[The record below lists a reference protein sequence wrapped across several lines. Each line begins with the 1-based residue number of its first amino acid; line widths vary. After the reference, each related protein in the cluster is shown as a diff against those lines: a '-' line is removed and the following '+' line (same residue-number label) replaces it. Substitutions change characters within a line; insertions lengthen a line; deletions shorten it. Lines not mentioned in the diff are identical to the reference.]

1 MFEALHILKKHWGY
15 DSFRI
20 PQEEIIESVFQGN
33 DTLALLPTG
42 GGKSICFQIPALMTN
57 GICLVISPLI
67 ALIEDQIN
75 QLKDRNIK
83 ALSISGNLSTE
94 EISNLLDNSMYGNY
108 KFLYIAPERLKNE
121 WILSRIIQ
129 LPINI
134 VAVDEAHCIS
144 QWGHDFRPAYL
155 EIGKLKEWLPTIP
168 FIALTASANNRV
180 QEDIINI
187 LQLKNPKVFK
197 KTFLRDE
204 LYYGVYQQQNSEE
217 LLFQILKKNPSPAII
232 YVKSRKATI
241 EVAQN
246 LKSYGISADFFH
258 GGLDFKIKKQ
268 KLNDWLNET
277 VLVMV
282 ATNAFG
288 MGIDKPNV
296 LNVIHLHIPDNLES
310 YYQEAGRAGRDGEKA
325 FATLLLSSNSI
336 HQAKGFHELNH
347 LEIDFVKMVYKR
359 FVNHF
364 QIAYGEGFNET
375 IRFNFKDFCQK
386 YNLPVSKT
394 FHAFEFLDRQSV
406 LSFEQ
411 AFKYK
416 NYIHFL
422 INSNDAIAYFSNHS
436 LEEILFLS
444 ILHHYRGIQDGD
456 TAVDIDVLSKHTK
469 MPNQKI
475 IETIESW
482 VLKGFC
488 TFTQAPNDTNVILTE
503 VREDDITINRVAKNL
518 TQFNAIKDQQFKA
531 MLHYVTNTTVC
542 KNKILL
548 NYFDEDYN
556 EDCGK
561 CSTCIQNKNSKNTR
575 DLLNEIKA
583 ELKKYPK
590 DHIFELAD
598 LKSMYI
604 HKANYLAQVLK
615 ELVEE
620 GEYLYKN
627 TTYIKL

>member
-1 MFEALHILKKHWGY
+1 MFEAVHILKKYWGH

-20 PQEEIIESVFQGN
+20 PQEEIITSVVQQN

-42 GGKSICFQIPALMTN
+42 GGKSICFQIPALMSD

-67 ALIEDQIN
+67 ALIEDQVN
-75 QLKDRNIK
+75 QLKERNIK
-83 ALSISGNLSTE
+83 ALAISGNLSTE
-94 EISNLLDNSMYGNY
+94 EISNLLDNSLYGNF

-129 LPINI
+129 LPINL
-134 VAVDEAHCIS
+134 VAIDEAHCIS

-155 EIGKLKEWLPTIP
+155 ELGKLKEWLPTVP

-180 QEDIINI
+180 QKDIITI
-187 LQLKNPKVFK
+187 LQLKNATTFK
-197 KTFLRDE
+197 KSFLREE
-204 LYYGVYQQQNSEE
+204 LYYGIYQQDNTEE
-217 LLFQILKKNPSPAII
+217 LLLQILKKAPAPAII

-258 GGLDFKIKKQ
+258 GGLDFKSKKQ
-268 KLNDWLNET
+268 KLNNWLNET
-277 VLVMV
+277 ILVMV

-296 LNVIHLHIPDNLES
+296 RNVIHLHIPDNLEG

-336 HQAKGFHELNH
+336 NQAKGFHDLNH
-347 LEIDFVKMVYKR
+347 LEINFVKLIYKR

-375 IRFNFKDFCQK
+375 IRFNFKDFCEK
-386 YNLPVSKT
+386 HNLPVSKT

-406 LSFEQ
+406 LSFQQE
-411 AFKYK
+411 FKYK

-444 ILHHYRGIQDGD
+444 ILHHYRGIQESD
-456 TAVDIDVLSKHTK
+456 TAIDIDILSKHTK
-469 MPNQKI
+469 MPKDKI
-475 IETIESW
+475 VKIIESW

-503 VREDDITINRVAKNL
+503 VREDDITINRVANNL
-518 TQFNAIKDQQFKA
+518 TQFNTIKDQQFKA

-556 EDCGK
+556 EKCGK
-561 CSTCIQNKNSKNTR
+561 CSTCLQNKNIAQSDTIVN
-575 DLLNEIKA
+575 NIKTTLKTYPQNHVWELA
-583 ELKKYPK
+583 ELKSIY
-590 DHIFELAD
+590 LN
-598 LKSMYI
+598 KS
-604 HKANYLAQVLK
+604 NFLAQALN
-615 ELVEE
+615 ELLEE
-620 GEYLYKN
+620 GEYLYQN
-627 TTYIKL
+627 ATYIRL

>member
-1 MFEALHILKKHWGY
+1 MFEAVHILKKFWGY
-15 DSFRI
+15 DSFRN
-20 PQEEIIESVFQGN
+20 PQDEIIESVVQGN
-33 DTLALLPTG
+33 DTLTLLPTG
-42 GGKSICFQIPALMTN
+42 GGKSICFQIPALMTD
-57 GICLVISPLI
+57 GICLVVSPLI

-94 EISNLLDNSMYGNY
+94 EISNLLDNSLYGNY

-129 LPINI
+129 LPINL
-134 VAVDEAHCIS
+134 VAIDEAHCIS

-155 EIGKLKEWLPTIP
+155 EMGKLKEWLPSVP

-180 QEDIINI
+180 QQDIISS

-197 KTFLRDE
+197 KTFLRNE
-204 LYYGVYQQQNSEE
+204 LYYGVYQQENTEE
-217 LLFQILKKNPSPAII
+217 LLLQILKKNPSPAII

-246 LKSYGISADFFH
+246 LKSYGIATDFFH
-258 GGLDFKIKKQ
+258 GGLDFKSKKQ

-296 LNVIHLHIPDNLES
+296 RNVIHLHIPDNLEG

-336 HQAKGFHELNH
+336 NQAKGFHDLNH
-347 LEIDFVKMVYKR
+347 LEIDFVKLIYKR

-375 IRFNFKDFCQK
+375 IRFNFKDFCEK

-406 LSFEQ
+406 LNFEQ

-444 ILHHYRGIQDGD
+444 ILHHYRGIQDGE
-456 TAVDIDVLSKHTK
+456 TAIDIETLSKHTK
-469 MPNQKI
+469 MPAAKI

-503 VREDDITINRVAKNL
+503 IREDDITINRVAKNL
-518 TQFNAIKDQQFKA
+518 TQFNTIKDQQFKA
-531 MLHYVTNTTVC
+531 MLHYVTNSTIC

-548 NYFDEDYN
+548 NYFDEEFN
-556 EDCGK
+556 EKCGK
-561 CSTCIQNKNSKNTR
+561 CSSCLQNKNTEQNDTIVN
-575 DLLNEIKA
+575 DIKTS
-583 ELKKYPK
+583 LKKYPQN
-590 DHIFELAD
+590 HVLELAE
-598 LKSMYI
+598 LKSIYLN
-604 HKANYLAQVLK
+604 KSNFLAQALK
-615 ELVEE
+615 ELLEE
-620 GEYLYKN
+620 SEYLYQN
-627 TTYIKL
+627 ATYIRL

>member
-1 MFEALHILKKHWGY
+1 M
-15 DSFRI
+15 
-20 PQEEIIESVFQGN
+20 
-33 DTLALLPTG
+33 
-42 GGKSICFQIPALMTN
+42 
-57 GICLVISPLI
+57 
-67 ALIEDQIN
+67 
-75 QLKDRNIK
+75 RN
-83 ALSISGNLSTE
+83 
-94 EISNLLDNSMYGNY
+94 
-108 KFLYIAPERLKNE
+108 
-121 WILSRIIQ
+121 
-129 LPINI
+129 
-134 VAVDEAHCIS
+134 
-144 QWGHDFRPAYL
+144 
-155 EIGKLKEWLPTIP
+155 
-168 FIALTASANNRV
+168 
-180 QEDIINI
+180 
-187 LQLKNPKVFK
+187 
-197 KTFLRDE
+197 E
-204 LYYGVYQQQNSEE
+204 LYYGVYQQENTEE
-217 LLFQILKKNPSPAII
+217 LLLQILKKNPSPAII

-246 LKSYGISADFFH
+246 LKSYGIATDFFH
-258 GGLDFKIKKQ
+258 GGLDFKSKKQ

-296 LNVIHLHIPDNLES
+296 RNVIHLHIPDNLEG

-336 HQAKGFHELNH
+336 NQAKGFHDLNH
-347 LEIDFVKMVYKR
+347 LEIDFVKLIYKR

-375 IRFNFKDFCQK
+375 IRFNFKDFCEK

-406 LSFEQ
+406 LNFEQ

-444 ILHHYRGIQDGD
+444 ILHHYRGIQDGE
-456 TAVDIDVLSKHTK
+456 TAIDIETLSKHTK
-469 MPNQKI
+469 MPAAKI

-503 VREDDITINRVAKNL
+503 IREDDITINRVAKNL
-518 TQFNAIKDQQFKA
+518 TQFNTIKDQQFKA
-531 MLHYVTNTTVC
+531 MLHYVTNSTIC

-548 NYFDEDYN
+548 NYFDEEFN
-556 EDCGK
+556 EKCGK
-561 CSTCIQNKNSKNTR
+561 CSSCLQNKNTEQNDTIVN
-575 DLLNEIKA
+575 DIKTS
-583 ELKKYPK
+583 LKKYPQN
-590 DHIFELAD
+590 HVLELAE
-598 LKSMYI
+598 LKSIYLN
-604 HKANYLAQVLK
+604 KSNFLAQALK
-615 ELVEE
+615 ELLEE
-620 GEYLYKN
+620 SEYLYQN
-627 TTYIKL
+627 ATYIRL

>member
-204 LYYGVYQQQNSEE
+204 LYYGVYQQENSEE

-296 LNVIHLHIPDNLES
+296 RNVIHLHIPANLES

-456 TAVDIDVLSKHTK
+456 TAIDIDVLSKHTK